1 MVTSFRAIVELVSDN
16 SRIFTGESLHLRCS
30 IPDIHGSNWSVEW
43 FRGSEKLPE
52 TGENFKLWNAKI
64 KASGKFS
71 CQGARKTMIGIIR
84 TLQSVP
90 VEIEVDGWAILK
102 PPSRSTLVGDTLKL
116 SCRLRGFPPIH
127 ETILYKDGIEVMRQ
141 IGQNVSFY
149 LSNVTLGDSGMYSC
163 RLIKCVMASS
173 FQFIHFTFAV
183 FFSEVLSQPLL
194 EIHAD
199 IKLYGA
205 KKMKLICHVLYNAR
219 APAPPV
225 HYYFYK
231 NNEQLGMAKSKNYD
245 LVTKALGQYSCRV
258 KVPQSRRPLISSQA
272 YRARSPMFAIQ
283 TWNPHATWNTG
294 SPRFPALSFWSP
306 LSKYSTLPFIPLFSL
321 WTLLKS
327 PSWWSNW
334 PLWSWFSFLTS
345 CPIMAQFSFLTAF
358 TFDTL

>member
-1 MVTSFRAIVELVSDN
+1 MDTCIVLLVLALLPQLVMCNVPMVTSFRAIVELVSDN

-90 VEIEVDGWAILK
+90 VEIEVDGGWAILK

-163 RLIKCVMASS
+163 RVSWDVRRRTYSVTSVNTPVHIL
-173 FQFIHFTFAV
+173 
-183 FFSEVLSQPLL
+183 EVLSQPLL

-258 KVPQSRRPLISSQA
+258 KVPQLDLVRRSKPSS
-272 YRARSPMFAIQ
+272 F
-283 TWNPHATWNTG
+283 G
-294 SPRFPALSFWSP
+294 D
-306 LSKYSTLPFIPLFSL
+306 LPE
-321 WTLLKS
+321 
-327 PSWWSNW
+327 
-334 PLWSWFSFLTS
+334 
-345 CPIMAQFSFLTAF
+345 
-358 TFDTL
+358 

>member
-1 MVTSFRAIVELVSDN
+1 MCNVPMVTSFRAIVELVSDN

-52 TGENFKLWNAKI
+52 TGENFKLWNANI
-64 KASGKFS
+64 KDSGKFS

-90 VEIEVDGWAILK
+90 VEIDVDGGWAILK

-116 SCRLRGFPPIH
+116 SCRFRGFPPIH

-149 LSNVTLGDSGMYSC
+149 FSNVTLADAGMYSC
-163 RLIKCVMASS
+163 RVSWDVRRRTYSVTSVNTPVHIL
-173 FQFIHFTFAV
+173 
-183 FFSEVLSQPLL
+183 EVLSQPLL

-199 IKLYGA
+199 IKMFGA
-205 KKMKLICHVLYNAR
+205 KKMKLICHVQYNAR

-258 KVPQSRRPLISSQA
+258 KVPQLDLVRRSKPSSFGEM
-272 YRARSPMFAIQ
+272 PGKVNMKF
-283 TWNPHATWNTG
+283 
-294 SPRFPALSFWSP
+294 
-306 LSKYSTLPFIPLFSL
+306 
-321 WTLLKS
+321 
-327 PSWWSNW
+327 
-334 PLWSWFSFLTS
+334 SWFGKEELSSSTISHIILSLT
-345 CPIMAQFSFLTAF
+345 LKE
-358 TFDTL
+358 